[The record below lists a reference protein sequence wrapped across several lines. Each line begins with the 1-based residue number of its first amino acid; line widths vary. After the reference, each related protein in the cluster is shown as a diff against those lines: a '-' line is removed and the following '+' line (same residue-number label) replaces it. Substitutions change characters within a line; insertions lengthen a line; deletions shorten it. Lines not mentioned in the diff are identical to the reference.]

1 VLRHAIELYTISAWY
16 GNSEREGVIF
26 LS

>member
-1 VLRHAIELYTISAWY
+1 VLRHAIQLYTISAWY
-16 GNSEREGVIF
+16 GNSERGGVIF